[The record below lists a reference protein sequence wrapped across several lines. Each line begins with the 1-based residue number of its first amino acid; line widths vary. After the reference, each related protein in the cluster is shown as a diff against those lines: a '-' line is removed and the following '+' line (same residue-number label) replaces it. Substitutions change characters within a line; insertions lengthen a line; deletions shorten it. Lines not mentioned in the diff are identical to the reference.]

1 MEFEFFGAS
10 NCSITISKK
19 CTQNS
24 VLHIAHLSSS
34 PFLHSMLRKLR
45 HDELLQQ
52 RLTNEVALAKERHP
66 VSLLLHNIRSLYN
79 VGSLFRTADAALAQK
94 LHICGYTP
102 APPRKE
108 IEKTALGAVDSVPWE
123 YHTSTVEAIVALR
136 EQGIKVFA
144 LELTSDSRSV
154 YSFEKKDFPLCLVL
168 GNEITGVDDDVL
180 AVCDG
185 AVDIPMY
192 GVKHSLNVSVAAG
205 VALFEAVAAWRREG
219 G

>member
-1 MEFEFFGAS
+1 
-10 NCSITISKK
+10 
-19 CTQNS
+19 
-24 VLHIAHLSSS
+24 
-34 PFLHSMLRKLR
+34 
-45 HDELLQQ
+45 
-52 RLTNEVALAKERHP
+52 
-66 VSLLLHNIRSLYN
+66 
-79 VGSLFRTADAALAQK
+79 
-94 LHICGYTP
+94 
-102 APPRKE
+102 
-108 IEKTALGAVDSVPWE
+108 E

-205 VALFEAVAAWRREG
+205 VALFEAVAAWRRGEG
-219 G
+219 

>member
-1 MEFEFFGAS
+1 
-10 NCSITISKK
+10 
-19 CTQNS
+19 
-24 VLHIAHLSSS
+24 
-34 PFLHSMLRKLR
+34 MLRKLR

-52 RLTNEVALAKERHP
+52 RLTNEAALAQERHP

-123 YHTSTVEAIVALR
+123 YHTSTVEAVVALR

-144 LELTSDSRSV
+144 LELTSASRSV

-205 VALFEAVAAWRREG
+205 VALFEAVAAWRRG
-219 G
+219 GG

>member
-1 MEFEFFGAS
+1 M
-10 NCSITISKK
+10 
-19 CTQNS
+19 
-24 VLHIAHLSSS
+24 
-34 PFLHSMLRKLR
+34 PRKLR
-45 HDELLQQ
+45 HDELLAE
-52 RLTNEVALAKERHP
+52 RLTNEEALLAERHP
-66 VSLLLHNIRSLYN
+66 ISLLLHNIRSLYN

-94 LHICGYTP
+94 LYICGYTP

-123 YHTSTVEAIVALR
+123 YHNNTIDAISALR
-136 EQGIKVFA
+136 KQGIRVFA

-154 YSFEKKDFPLCLVL
+154 YSFEKADFPLCLVL
-168 GNEITGVDDDVL
+168 GNEITGVDDEIL

-205 VALFEAVAAWRREG
+205 IALFEAMAAWRRVRG
-219 G
+219 